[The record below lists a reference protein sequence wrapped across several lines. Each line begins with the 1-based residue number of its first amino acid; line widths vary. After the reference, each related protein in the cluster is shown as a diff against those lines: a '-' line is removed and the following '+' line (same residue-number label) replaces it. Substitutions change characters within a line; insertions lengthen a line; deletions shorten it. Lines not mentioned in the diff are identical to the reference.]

1 MRTVVSL
8 LLAAVLVAGC
18 GSSGNDASTGNAGA
32 SSGDAGLRV
41 TSTSSTTPV
50 TSDPASSSA
59 AARSGTLVTTAAS
72 PFGTVL
78 FDRTG
83 QAIYTFDAETSGKP
97 TCYSDCARAWPP
109 VLTTDPPVAA
119 SGVRQDLLGTTS
131 RSDGSTQ
138 VTYRG
143 KPLYF
148 YAHEGKHQVLCHNVR
163 EYGGLW
169 LAVTPAGGPAP
180 T

>member
-1 MRTVVSL
+1 MRTVVTL
-8 LLAAVLVAGC
+8 LLAAVFVAGC
-18 GSSGNDASTGNAGA
+18 GSRGTGASTGNAGP

-41 TSTSSTTPV
+41 TSTSSIPG

-97 TCYSDCARAWPP
+97 TCYSNCARAWPP
-109 VLTTDPPVAA
+109 VLTTDPPVAT

-138 VTYRG
+138 VTYQG

-148 YAHEGKHQVLCHNVR
+148 YAREGKHQVLCHNVR